1 MTIEL
6 PVLPYP
12 KDALEPYISEQTLG
26 FHYDK
31 HHRAYVDKLNKAIR
45 GTENDG
51 KDLETLILTSQGD
64 VYRNAAQAWN
74 HTFYW
79 NSLKPGGGGEP
90 TGDLAVLLKQE
101 FGSVQKFRAQLA
113 EIAKGE
119 FGSGWAW
126 LVMNAQGHLA
136 VINSDNADNPLRMK
150 LTPLVTIDVWEH
162 AYYLDYQNKRE
173 AYVEAILDHLLN
185 WDFIAANIATIIRSQ
200 VTSPMRQAAHR

>member
-1 MTIEL
+1 MAIEL
-6 PVLPYP
+6 PELPYL

-45 GTENDG
+45 GTDNDG
-51 KDLETLILTSQGD
+51 KDLEALILTSQGD
-64 VYRNAAQAWN
+64 VYHNAAQAWN

-79 NSLKPGGGGEP
+79 NSLKPEGGGEP
-90 TGDLAVLLKQE
+90 SGDLAVLLKQE
-101 FGSVQKFRAQLA
+101 FGSVQKFRTQLA

-126 LVMNAQGHLA
+126 LVMDAKGHLA

-162 AYYLDYQNKRE
+162 AYYLDYQNKRD

-185 WDFIAANIATIIRSQ
+185 WDFIAANIKNSQ
-200 VTSPMRQAAHR
+200 VTSPMKQAAQR